1 MSHSLTSMID
11 EINAA
16 SSQLSS
22 SSKNANAQQ
31 QDDPLAQIVRV
42 LNGHLTQLQQID
54 SGAAALQKRVE
65 TAQKEARVL
74 EGGRGI
80 GGGGWVED
88 FGRSYG
94 GRR

>member
-16 SSQLSS
+16 SGKLNSNSQ
-22 SSKNANAQQ
+22 QQ
-31 QDDPLAQIVRV
+31 AKQDDPLAQIVRV

-65 TAQKEARVL
+65 GAQKEARVL
-74 EGGRGI
+74 GGERGV
-80 GGGGWVED
+80 GGGSAWVES

-94 GRR
+94 GMR

>member
-1 MSHSLTSMID
+1 MID

-16 SSQLSS
+16 SSKINSS
-22 SSKNANAQQ
+22 NAQQ
-31 QDDPLAQIVRV
+31 AKQDDPLAQIVRV
-42 LNGHLTQLQQID
+42 LNGHLMQLQQID

-65 TAQKEARVL
+65 GAQREARVL
-74 EGGRGI
+74 QGERGV
-80 GGGGWVED
+80 GGGSWIDD